1 MYMHVWEGSGA
12 RTDLSPARPPGHSHP
27 PPPPPTPRT
36 SAGAGPRRRGAC
48 PGGRGRARG
57 RSCPGRLRGV
67 CGWVGER
74 GWEAGVCVRVRGW
87 TCRGGLRAR
96 PPNPPPPRLSCLL
109 ARAPE
114 LINWA
119 SPLKSSFLNWKTGR
133 CWRMWCLTGGGESK
147 GWERHVEG
155 GHSQGCV
162 QGGGGAA
169 VGRAPCSSL
178 PRARCAS
185 PPPPTPT
192 PAPLT
197 RRHVHHAHPVLGG
210 GAHKALGGLVGGGRR
225 LLVPAQ
231 IRVHLGQHHEQV
243 RVVALVCV
251 WGGGGGGG

>member
-96 PPNPPPPRLSCLL
+96 PPPPPPPPP
-109 ARAPE
+109 PE
-114 LINWA
+114 LPAGARTRVDQLGVAAEID
-119 SPLKSSFLNWKTGR
+119 LLELEDR
-133 CWRMWCLTGGGESK
+133 EMLEDVVLDWRGGEQ
-147 GWERHVEG
+147 GMGEACG
-155 GHSQGCV
+155 GRAQPGVRPRRRRRGRRARPLLLPPTRPLCIPPPPHPHPRATHPPTRPPCAPSTWWWCAQSPGRSRR
-162 QGGGGAA
+162 GGAA
-169 VGRAPCSSL
+169 PPC
-178 PRARCAS
+178 PRADQS
-185 PPPPTPT
+185 TPWT
-192 PAPLT
+192 AP
-197 RRHVHHAHPVLGG
+197 
-210 GAHKALGGLVGGGRR
+210 
-225 LLVPAQ
+225 
-231 IRVHLGQHHEQV
+231 
-243 RVVALVCV
+243 
-251 WGGGGGGG
+251 